1 MYIVALF
8 SQPQRMYSGAYIYTH
23 VQENTIVALLSFQWA
38 ADIWV
43 REISKEVQL
52 MTISGASGIMSTRSM
67 SFVLMYTV
75 TWPLSVT
82 AKWYIYRVTV

>member
-8 SQPQRMYSGAYIYTH
+8 GQPQRMYNGAYIYTH

-52 MTISGASGIMSTRSM
+52 MTSTRSM
-67 SFVLMYTV
+67 SVVLTYTV

>member
-1 MYIVALF
+1 
-8 SQPQRMYSGAYIYTH
+8 MYSGAYIYTH

-52 MTISGASGIMSTRSM
+52 MTSTRSM
-67 SFVLMYTV
+67 SVVLTYTV

-82 AKWYIYRVTV
+82 AKWYI

>member
-52 MTISGASGIMSTRSM
+52 MTSTRSM
-67 SFVLMYTV
+67 SVVLMYTV